1 MSTVKVPQ
9 LRAECVAR
17 GISTSGLRK
26 AELVAALRA
35 HSPSAAAADSAGGQE
50 AATNGGTSRGRRPAE
65 PQRERAEEEEEEE
78 EEEGGGADSG
88 GAATMLVSR
97 SSLLLFLCFL
107 LAFYG
112 ALLLVAPGRLVHS
125 YGLAPPPGQQ
135 QQHLDLMHPFLTR
148 RFATEGCLMVALA
161 GAFHAVAHQATP
173 RVQRAVLL
181 WSALPMLAA
190 FGALHG
196 HAYAAARAQGQDASG
211 MTSLLALE
219 AAAFVLVA
227 ASVLFVPAASAA
239 HR

>member
-1 MSTVKVPQ
+1 MKVPQ

-78 EEEGGGADSG
+78 EEEEGGGADSG

-125 YGLAPPPGQQ
+125 YGLAPPPGQQQQ